1 MQTKIK
7 FICNTC
13 YKEYIR
19 KDAYDKHILIC
30 ATINRT
36 HNNKFNQNNKIKQE
50 FKENS
55 YEPSNKELFIMLTN
69 LNLKYDKLMNDYST
83 LKNYVDT
90 IKNKTNIIEYLN
102 THCYSNLSIFQFI
115 YNININLNDLQL
127 LFENGYLNGITNILI
142 KYIDSQILQ
151 NINIPI
157 KAFTRKHQVCY
168 INISSHDNSNDDN
181 SNDDNSNHDNSSDDN
196 YNDDNYNDDNYND
209 DNYNDDNSN
218 DDNKYKWVVLD
229 HDNLYKL
236 FNIINSKILNT
247 FTIWNTNAIK
257 TMDYDKY
264 SELYPIYMK
273 KILGVSNDSTTTLQ
287 ISIKNKI
294 YNHIKNEMK
303 I

>member
-181 SNDDNSNHDNSSDDN
+181 SNDDNSNDDNS
-196 YNDDNYNDDNYND
+196 NDDNS
-209 DNYNDDNSN
+209 NDDNSN
-218 DDNKYKWVVLD
+218 DDNKYKWVLLD

>member
-181 SNDDNSNHDNSSDDN
+181 SNDDNSNDDNS
-196 YNDDNYNDDNYND
+196 
-209 DNYNDDNSN
+209 NDDNSN
-218 DDNKYKWVVLD
+218 DDNKYKWVLLD